1 MVRFREHLFL
11 TVFATMFIS
20 VISCQ
25 ESQKENSTA
34 DSTSDSTAV
43 KPNFNRQILGS
54 WRGGPEGIEG
64 AEATFT
70 FVFNGALFIN
80 NDEKAQW
87 KISGEAEPLTLTIRY
102 KDSTY
107 EDEEWGLTFETDST
121 LMFYLGET
129 VEILMKKVE

>member
-1 MVRFREHLFL
+1 MVRFRLHFFL
-11 TVFATMFIS
+11 TVFATMFVWNSIS
-20 VISCQ
+20 AQ
-25 ESQKENSTA
+25 ESAMENP
-34 DSTSDSTAV
+34 TAV
-43 KPNFNRQILGS
+43 KPNPNRQILGS

-80 NDEKAQW
+80 DEKAQW
-87 KISGEAEPLTLTIRY
+87 KISGEAEPLTLTISY
-102 KDSTY
+102 KDSIY

>member
-1 MVRFREHLFL
+1 MVRIRQLFFFM
-11 TVFATMFIS
+11 VFAAMFAWHSIS
-20 VISCQ
+20 AQ
-25 ESQKENSTA
+25 ESAMENP
-34 DSTSDSTAV
+34 TAV
-43 KPNFNRQILGS
+43 KPNPNRQILGS

-80 NDEKAQW
+80 DEKAQW
-87 KISGEAEPLTLTIRY
+87 KISGEAEPLTLTISY
-102 KDSTY
+102 KDSIY

>member
-11 TVFATMFIS
+11 TVFATMFIL

-25 ESQKENSTA
+25 ESQKEN
-34 DSTSDSTAV
+34 STAV

-80 NDEKAQW
+80 DEKAQW
-87 KISGEAEPLTLTIRY
+87 KISGEAEPLTLTISY
-102 KDSTY
+102 KDSIY
-107 EDEEWGLTFETDST
+107 EDEEWGLTFESDST

>member
-1 MVRFREHLFL
+1 MVRFRLHFFL
-11 TVFATMFIS
+11 TVFAAMFAWNSIS
-20 VISCQ
+20 AQ
-25 ESQKENSTA
+25 ESAKENT
-34 DSTSDSTAV
+34 TSV
-43 KPNFNRQILGS
+43 KPNPNRQILGS

-87 KISGEAEPLTLTIRY
+87 KISGEAEPLTLTISY
-102 KDSTY
+102 KDSIY

>member
-1 MVRFREHLFL
+1 MVRIRQLFFFM
-11 TVFATMFIS
+11 VFATMFAWHSIS
-20 VISCQ
+20 AQ
-25 ESQKENSTA
+25 ESAKENT
-34 DSTSDSTAV
+34 TSV
-43 KPNFNRQILGS
+43 KPNPNRQILGS

-80 NDEKAQW
+80 DEKAQW
-87 KISGEAEPLTLTIRY
+87 KISGEAEPLTLTISY
-102 KDSTY
+102 KDSIY

>member
-1 MVRFREHLFL
+1 MVRFRLHFFL
-11 TVFATMFIS
+11 TVFATMFVWNSIS
-20 VISCQ
+20 AQ
-25 ESQKENSTA
+25 ESAMENP
-34 DSTSDSTAV
+34 TAV
-43 KPNFNRQILGS
+43 KPNPNRQILGS

-80 NDEKAQW
+80 DEKAQW
-87 KISGEAEPLTLTIRY
+87 KISGEAEPLTLTISY
-102 KDSTY
+102 KDSIY
-107 EDEEWGLTFETDST
+107 EDEEWGLTFESDST

>member
-1 MVRFREHLFL
+1 MVRIRQLFFFM
-11 TVFATMFIS
+11 VFATMFAWHSIS
-20 VISCQ
+20 AQ
-25 ESQKENSTA
+25 ESANENTTA
-34 DSTSDSTAV
+34 DSTAV
-43 KPNFNRQILGS
+43 KPNPNRQILGS

-87 KISGEAEPLTLTIRY
+87 KISGEAEPLTLTISY
-102 KDSTY
+102 KDSIY
-107 EDEEWGLTFETDST
+107 EDEEWGLTFESDST